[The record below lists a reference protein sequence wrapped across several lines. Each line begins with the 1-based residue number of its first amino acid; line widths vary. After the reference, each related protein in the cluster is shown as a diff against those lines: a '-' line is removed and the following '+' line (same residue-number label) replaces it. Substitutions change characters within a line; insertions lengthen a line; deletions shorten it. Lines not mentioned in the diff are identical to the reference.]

1 MMIFKKSFLLLLICH
16 ITVNGLSQ
24 LSKQDSLEVRA
35 LDREARSNI
44 SQNKDKAI
52 EICDKAIELAST
64 DGEMMLVPMT
74 TKALTYF
81 QHGEKEAS
89 VDIMNDVILIAKS
102 IHNDKSLSSAYRN
115 LGQIE
120 EYTGSFE
127 KALENYMLANDAYRR
142 SSEYDGNPN
151 LYMTIADLHFRLED
165 IPNAKEN
172 YEKGLALAPTWQSD
186 KLIAEFE
193 VKLAKIF
200 LHVDEIDSA
209 FYFAN
214 KADQFYI
221 SSNENPKVN
230 DPKEVL
236 AEIAIKQGQFEK
248 GISYYQ
254 TLLDTLML
262 EGDTRR
268 IAYVAQ
274 KLGKALIEKKD
285 YAEALEAFVIA
296 LESHEKL
303 QDPAIVDDFEMLAFV
318 NEKLGNHHDA
328 FQFQKKYSDKYQELL
343 NAEKFEQIN
352 DLQIKYETEKKDRE
366 NERLNFDLALKEKE
380 NKIAKADLTLRNYII
395 GGVVLLSIILLG
407 LAFLIYKRRKV
418 MQNNKMLKLEQ
429 KLLKTQMNP
438 HFISNALMS
447 AQGFIY
453 ENKPKEASVYLTKIA
468 QLTRLVLENSRK
480 DSISLEDEVTT
491 LENYLFV
498 QQKRYENFDF
508 ELTIDDDLDPEE
520 IYLPPM
526 LAQPFIENAI
536 EHGVQNLA
544 YRGVVQINFAST
556 TENKLQISIA
566 DNGLGISE
574 SSAPKENH
582 QSLSSQIVKERLS
595 NLAAFY
601 KQKLDFTITK
611 NFTSQDCGEG
621 TKVIL
626 TLPLSN

>member
-1 MMIFKKSFLLLLICH
+1 MIFKKSFLLFLISY
-16 ITVNGLSQ
+16 IAINSFSQ
-24 LSKQDSLEVRA
+24 LSKHDSLEVRA
-35 LDREARSNI
+35 LDQEARSNI
-44 SQNKDKAI
+44 SKNKDKAI
-52 EICDKAIELAST
+52 EICDKAIKLAST

-89 VDIMNDVILIAKS
+89 VAIMNDVILIAKS
-102 IHNDKSLSSAYRN
+102 INNDKSLSGAYRN

-120 EYTGSFE
+120 EYTGSYN

-193 VKLAKIF
+193 VKLAKVF
-200 LHVDEIDSA
+200 LRIDEIDSA
-209 FYFAN
+209 YYFAN
-214 KADQFYI
+214 KADQFYV
-221 SSNENPKVN
+221 SNNENPKVN

-236 AEIAIKQGQFEK
+236 AEIAINQGEFEK

-254 TLLDTLML
+254 SLLDTLML

-268 IAYVAQ
+268 IAHVAQ
-274 KLGKALIEKKD
+274 RLGKALIEKKD
-285 YAEALEAFVIA
+285 YRAALKAFEIS

-303 QDPAIVDDFEMLAFV
+303 QDPAVADDYEMLAFI
-318 NEKLGNHHDA
+318 NEKLENYHVA
-328 FQFQKKYSDKYQELL
+328 FEFQKKYSNKYEELL
-343 NAEKFEQIN
+343 NAERFEQIN
-352 DLQIKYETEKKDRE
+352 DLQVKYDTEKKDRE
-366 NERLNFDLALKEKE
+366 NERLNFDLTLKENE
-380 NKIAKADLTLRNYII
+380 NKIAKADLALRNYVI

-407 LAFLIYKRRKV
+407 VVFLIYKRRKI

-447 AQGFIY
+447 AQGYIY
-453 ENKPKEASVYLTKIA
+453 ENKAKEASVYLTKIA

-480 DSISLEDEVTT
+480 DTISLENEIMT
-491 LENYLFV
+491 LKNYLFV

-508 ELTIDDDLDPEE
+508 ELTIDDALDPEE
-520 IYLPPM
+520 VYLPPM

-544 YRGVVQINFAST
+544 YRGMLQVSFAST
-556 TENKLQISIA
+556 NENKLQISIA

-574 SSAPKENH
+574 GSAPKENH
-582 QSLSSQIVKERLS
+582 QSLSSLIVKERLN

-601 KQKLDFTITK
+601 KQKLDFTITN